1 MHGDLDLD
9 RNRARTG
16 TGGREAMAGRILILG
31 AAGRL
36 GRVAAEA
43 FRDAGWRV
51 TSLVRPRSAASI
63 APGTALAAADA
74 RDRQAVIEAARGAE
88 LILHALNPPLTDW
101 HSLALPL
108 AYAAIDA
115 AEATGATLMFPGNL
129 YNYGPDMP
137 EVIDE
142 ATPMRPASRKGQ
154 LRVIIEQRMQEAAD
168 RGVRTI
174 VLRAGDFFGSG
185 RGSWFDLVIAKDIVR
200 GRITYPGPLD
210 VLHEWAYLPDIAAAM
225 VRLAQLR
232 TQLAPFETFGFPG
245 HAVTGHEF
253 VMAMRRSVNRG
264 FTVRPMSW
272 WLIHALRP
280 IMKVPRELSE
290 LASLWHRSHRIDGG
304 KLLSTIGDVP
314 RTPLDIAMAHALADF
329 GLLPA

>member
-1 MHGDLDLD
+1 M
-9 RNRARTG
+9 T
-16 TGGREAMAGRILILG
+16 GRILILG

-36 GRVAAEA
+36 GFVAAEA
-43 FRDAGWRV
+43 FRDAGWNV
-51 TSLVRPRSAASI
+51 TSLVHARSAPLI
-63 APGTALAAADA
+63 APGTELVVADA
-74 RDRQAVIEAARGAE
+74 RDRQSVIAAAQGADA
-88 LILHALNPPLTDW
+88 ILHALNPPLTEW
-101 HSLALPL
+101 HSLALSL
-108 AYAAIDA
+108 AYVAIDA
-115 AEATGATLMFPGNL
+115 AEASGATLLFPGNV

-137 EVIDE
+137 AVLDE
-142 ATPMRPASRKGQ
+142 STPMRPTSRKGQ
-154 LRVIIEQRMQEAAD
+154 IRMIIEQRMREAAD

-210 VLHEWAYLPDIAAAM
+210 LVHEWAYLPDFAAAM
-225 VRLAQLR
+225 VRLAGVRAQFG
-232 TQLAPFETFGFPG
+232 PFETFGFSG

-253 VMAMRRSVNRG
+253 VMAMRRSVHRG

-290 LASLWHRSHRIDGG
+290 LAYLWQRPHRIDGA
-304 KLLSTIGDVP
+304 KVTAVIGEVP
-314 RTPLDIAMAHALADF
+314 HTPLDTAMAHALAEF
-329 GLLPA
+329 GLLPGSEP